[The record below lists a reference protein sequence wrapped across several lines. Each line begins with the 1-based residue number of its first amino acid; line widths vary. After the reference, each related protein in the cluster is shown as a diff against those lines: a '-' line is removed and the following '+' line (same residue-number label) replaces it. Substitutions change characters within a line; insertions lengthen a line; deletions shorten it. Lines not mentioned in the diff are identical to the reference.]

1 MSNDNVLVFEPQKGF
16 QEQFVSSNVDFVV
29 GGGVLNCG
37 KTFAAI
43 LSVAEPSEDGRFRA
57 CFLRNNLGDLKAGG
71 GLISE
76 FKRVYGDSVNAVESG
91 DPHIDFPSGA
101 RIDLTH
107 ISDQSREKVQQ
118 RFKGRQY
125 DYIYFDEG
133 TGFTWECFTTVYS
146 RNRGS
151 ASWTG
156 KVRMT
161 TNPKK
166 THWLREFLDWYIG
179 NDGFI
184 REDRNGVVRYFFIN
198 GATVKDVVWG
208 DTKLEVYEKCKRKID
223 GILKKVNGENGTST
237 YEDVIKSFTF
247 YLGRMS
253 ENKASIENNK
263 GYVGSVAVMGGKAME
278 QNLEGNWN
286 VDPEDDEECIPIPF
300 SEAKKVFISDIQSNG
315 DRWVTCDLADYGT
328 DNFVAIAW
336 DGFHII
342 DVLIA
347 GKTTPR
353 MNANLLLSFSAKH
366 NIGPSHIIFD
376 GKGGM
381 YMKDYIPEAIAYIS
395 QQQPIGIDKY
405 AVFNLKT
412 ECYYRLCQM
421 IRNNRISIDDEVA
434 KRRYFHQLSKTD
446 ISIETE
452 FIEECSVVRFLDH
465 GSGKKRIMTK
475 KEMNAKL
482 GKGRSMDFLD
492 PISMRMYPI
501 LQYPHGEELV
511 ATAVYSDD
519 RYSNEEYYNES
530 IYDILS
536 D

>member
-1 MSNDNVLVFEPQKGF
+1 MANDKTIIFKPQAGF

-43 LSVAEPSEDGRFRA
+43 LSVAEPSMDGRFRA

-76 FKRVYGDSVNAVESG
+76 FKRVYGDGITAAESG
-91 DPHIDFPSGA
+91 DPHVDFPSGA
-101 RIDLTH
+101 RVDLTH

-125 DYIYFDEG
+125 DFIYFDEG

-151 ASWTG
+151 AAWTG

-166 THWLREFLDWYIG
+166 THWLRDFLDWYIG
-179 NDGFI
+179 SDGFI
-184 REDRNGVVRYFFIN
+184 REDRNGIVRYFFIN

-208 DTKLEVYEKCKRKID
+208 DSKLEVYEQCKSKID
-223 GILKKVNGENGTST
+223 GILRKVNGNTGKST

-247 YLGRMS
+247 YLGKMS

-263 GYVGSVAVMGGKAME
+263 GYVGSVAVMGGRSME

-286 VDPEDDEECIPIPF
+286 VDPEEEEDIPIPM
-300 SEAKKVFISDIQSNG
+300 SVAREVFMADQQRNG
-315 DRWVTCDLADYGT
+315 DRWVTCDLADYGS

-336 DGFHII
+336 DGFHIVDI
-342 DVLIA
+342 KIVS
-347 GKTTPR
+347 KSTPYQ
-353 MNANLLLSFSAKH
+353 NSNILLAFSRKH
-366 NIGPSHIIFD
+366 NVAPCHIIFD
-376 GKGGM
+376 AKGAM
-381 YMKDYIPEAIAYIS
+381 YMKDYIPEAIPYIS
-395 QQQPIGIDKY
+395 DSQSRGIDMF
-405 AVFNLKT
+405 AVQGLKT
-412 ECYYRLCQM
+412 ECFYRLCHM
-421 IRNNRISIDDEVA
+421 VKEGRISFDDEVA
-434 KRRYFHQLSKTD
+434 ERRYIHQNLKSD
-446 ISIETE
+446 VSIKTE
-452 FIEECSVVRFLDH
+452 FVEECSVVRFQDK
-465 GSGKKRIMTK
+465 GSGKKRLMNK

-482 GKGRSMDFLD
+482 GRGRSMDLLD
-492 PISMRMYPI
+492 PIAMRMYPI
-501 LQYPHGEELV
+501 LRFPHGEELIG
-511 ATAVYSDD
+511 TAVYSGID
-519 RYSNEEYYNES
+519 EYDGTEN
-530 IYDILS
+530 IYDLL
-536 D
+536 